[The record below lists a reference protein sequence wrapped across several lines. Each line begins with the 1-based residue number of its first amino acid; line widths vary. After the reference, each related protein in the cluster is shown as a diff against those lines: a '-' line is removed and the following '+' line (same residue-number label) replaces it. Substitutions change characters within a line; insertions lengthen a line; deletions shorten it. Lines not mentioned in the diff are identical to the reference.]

1 MNMKFGKLTDG
12 QIEYAPNSL
21 DTGDG
26 VKMNPSEASYLA
38 AGWKKVADDPPAP
51 ENGCTVEPS
60 GWTETDTTLTRV
72 YKQVAMP
79 APETPDGDGT
89 GGGGDNPSGGGQGTG
104 TPPEPHPVGKRIFS
118 KLKLVSALKAAD
130 KWVLVK
136 TWLEEKAYYDYYLAA
151 QDFAEDN
158 ALFIEGRN
166 AIQGYLGVSDE
177 YVESILSKC
186 VAD

>member
-1 MNMKFGKLTDG
+1 MNTKYGRLKNG
-12 QIEYAPNSL
+12 RIEYAPASL
-21 DTGDG
+21 DTEDG
-26 VKMNPSEASYLA
+26 VKMNPAEASYLA
-38 AGWKKVADDPPAP
+38 AGWKKVVDERPSTQD
-51 ENGCTVEPS
+51 GFMSVES

-72 YKQVAMP
+72 YKQIAMP
-79 APETPDGDGT
+79 APDTPSGD
-89 GGGGDNPSGGGQGTG
+89 GGGDNPSGGPGGED
-104 TPPEPHPVGKRIFS
+104 TPPAPPPVGKRIFS
-118 KLKLVSALKAAD
+118 KLKLVAALKAAD
-130 KWVLVK
+130 RWVLVK

-158 ALFIEGRN
+158 DLFIEGRN

>member
-1 MNMKFGKLTDG
+1 MNTKFGKLTNS

-21 DTGDG
+21 GTGDG
-26 VKMNPSEASYLA
+26 VKMNPTEASYLA
-38 AGWKKVADDPPAP
+38 AGWKKVEDVPPAP
-51 ENGCTVEPS
+51 DEGCTVEPS
-60 GWTETDTTLTRV
+60 GWTETDTALTRV
-72 YKQVAMP
+72 YKQITMP
-79 APETPDGDGT
+79 APDTPSGD
-89 GGGGDNPSGGGQGTG
+89 GGGDNPSGGPGGG
-104 TPPEPHPVGKRIFS
+104 DTPPAPPPVGKRIFS
-118 KLKLVSALKAAD
+118 KLKLVAALKATD

-158 ALFIEGRN
+158 DLFIEGRN